1 MSATKNTTK
10 VVLVDDNPF
19 ILELLREGIEPLAQI
34 AAFRNPADALT
45 HCQQDLPDLV
55 ICDFRMP
62 GLDGIQLVRK
72 LKTQAGSDGVRFI
85 VMAAKADVDDTL
97 RPLSDMVEDFVVKPF
112 FIRELARE
120 AKKILDRVYLE
131 KMQRQAPAEG
141 VMTGRLSEMNIIDLL
156 QSLELGQK
164 TCSLT
169 FKQGGEECR
178 MYFAEGAIHHAES
191 GAIVGDDAVYRV
203 AGWSEGTFQ
212 IDFNGRSD
220 KKTTTQ
226 STQGLLMEALRLL
239 DEGKRDEGA

>member
-1 MSATKNTTK
+1 MNATKTTTK

-19 ILELLREGIEPLAQI
+19 ILELLREGIDPLSEVS
-34 AAFRNPADALT
+34 AFRNPEDALA
-45 HCQQDLPDLV
+45 HCQKGLPDVV

-62 GLDGIQLVRK
+62 SIDGIQLVRK
-72 LKTQAGSDGVRFI
+72 LKAQSGGDSVRFL

-97 RPLSDMVEDFVVKPF
+97 RPLSDLVEEFVIKPF
-112 FIRELARE
+112 FVKELARQT
-120 AKKILDRVYLE
+120 KNILDRVYLE

-141 VMTGRLSEMNIIDLL
+141 VMRGRLSEMNIIDLL

-169 FKQGGEECR
+169 FKQKGESCR
-178 MYFAEGAIHHAES
+178 MYFAEGQIHHAES
-191 GAIVGDDAVYRV
+191 GEIVGDDAVYRV
-203 AGWSEGTFQ
+203 AGWSEGTFE

-226 STQGLLMEALRLL
+226 TTQGLLMEALRLL
-239 DEGKRDEGA
+239 DESTKDE

>member
-1 MSATKNTTK
+1 MSGTKTTTK

-19 ILELLREGIEPLAQI
+19 ILELLRGGIDPLAEV
-34 AAFRNPADALT
+34 AAFRNPEDALA
-45 HCQQDLPDLV
+45 HCQKGLPDLV

-62 GLDGIQLVRK
+62 SLDGVQLVRK
-72 LKTQAGSDGVRFI
+72 LKAQSGADNVRFLI
-85 VMAAKADVDDTL
+85 MAAKADVDDTL
-97 RPLSDMVEDFVVKPF
+97 RPMADLVEDFVVKPF
-112 FIRELARE
+112 FVKELARQ
-120 AKKILDRVYLE
+120 AKNILDRAYLE

-141 VMTGRLSEMNIIDLL
+141 VMRGRLSEMNIIDLL

-169 FKQGGEECR
+169 FNQGGESCR
-178 MYFAEGAIHHAES
+178 MYFADGQIHHAES

-203 AGWSEGTFQ
+203 AGWSDGTFQ

-239 DEGKRDEGA
+239 DEGKRDG

>member
-1 MSATKNTTK
+1 MSATKTATK

-19 ILELLREGIEPLAQI
+19 ILELLREGIEPLAEV
-34 AAFRNPADALT
+34 AFFQKPEQALE
-45 HCQQDLPDLV
+45 HCQKDLPDLV

-62 GLDGIQLVRK
+62 SIDGIQLVRK
-72 LKTQAGSDGVRFI
+72 LKAQAGSNGIRFL
-85 VMAAKADVDDTL
+85 VMAAKADIDDTL
-97 RPLSDMVEDFVVKPF
+97 RPHTDLVEDFIVKPF
-112 FIRELARE
+112 FVRELAKQ
-120 AKKILDRVYLE
+120 AKNILDHVYLE

-141 VMTGRLSEMNIIDLL
+141 VIRGRLSEMNIIDLL

-169 FKQGGEECR
+169 FNQGGESCR
-178 MYFAEGAIHHAES
+178 MYFSEGQIHHAES
-191 GAIVGDDAVYRV
+191 GSIAGDEAVYHV

-212 IDFNGRSD
+212 IDFNGRSE

-239 DEGKRDEGA
+239 DESKRDE